1 MNEPLKNSLGG
12 AAGFATAAI
21 APAAI
26 KAGLAIGVVFAIY
39 IVSKRTESEI
49 EGRLG
54 LVAGFLAFASSTPIS
69 ERFLSQSEWIINY
82 FYLFIASVLGVIAV
96 RLFSSWGDHTDDLS
110 EDEGFIGD

>member
-1 MNEPLKNSLGG
+1 MGDSLKSTLGG
-12 AAGFATAAI
+12 MVGFATAAI

-26 KAGLAIGVVFAIY
+26 KAGLAVGVGFAIY
-39 IVSKRTESEI
+39 IVSKRTESGI

-69 ERFLSQSEWIINY
+69 ERLLSQSEWIINY

-96 RLFSSWGDHTDDLS
+96 RLFSSWGDDTDDLS